1 MAIKVIS
8 PVNLDEGHLVQ
19 EGAEVLGGQV
29 VKLVKVGEENHI
41 APAVAGDTTF
51 PYGFCYGSS
60 KAQPANEL
68 YIPFNY
74 KAPLNRQSVILTKG
88 ARVELWDD
96 GTEIKVGEETVK
108 GVFETSGSGS
118 VINAPVGTLLYVS
131 AKGQLTTQATTEP
144 TKTGSLPVAVVEV
157 APENADGVLVA
168 RIEL

>member
-29 VKLVKVGEENHI
+29 VKLVSVGEENHI
-41 APAVAGDTTF
+41 APAVDSDTTF

-88 ARVELWDD
+88 ARVELWND
-96 GTEIKVGEETVK
+96 GTGK
-108 GVFETSGSGS
+108 VFEDN
-118 VINAPVGTLLYVS
+118 VFNKEPGTLLYVS
-131 AKGQLTTQATTEP
+131 SNSTLTAEATTEEP
-144 TKTGSLPVAVVEV
+144 TETGTIPVAVVEV
-157 APENADGVLVA
+157 APKDANGVLVA